1 MTSDLFITDLGDGVT
16 GHVPAPRTRETL
28 PVGEADDDPTTLA
41 IGEEGDDGEDGEE
54 DDEQ

>member
-41 IGEEGDDGEDGEE
+41 IGEEGDDGEDEE
-54 DDEQ
+54 DDDEQ